1 MSYFKRFADFCAGF
15 ALFSAVIY
23 LFRQF
28 MAYTPKEEVSLLEK
42 LKLFFNSGARLD
54 YKEYLPLLLLLLL
67 SFIVSLAFH
76 RLPYVCFAV
85 SVLPLLQLISMYT
98 SDRLYERPMLYVIL
112 VGMHSLGC
120 LTECVR
126 RDREDR
132 RRRSALGTDAV
143 ALIAIGFCLYVLRLI
158 PKLATMEIVQM
169 SLFERK
175 IFFSL
180 ENANTSIFWKLA
192 VIYAAAVLLRWL
204 LRDLYY
210 LDAALAAIPFGY
222 TLYLWHG
229 GRIPFHGS
237 FLVTLAAVYLIA
249 RLIVMLSCH
258 PKTACAP
265 VS

>member
-15 ALFSAVIY
+15 AIFSAVIY

-28 MAYTPKEEVSLLEK
+28 MAYTPKEEVSLLQK
-42 LKLFFNSGARLD
+42 VKLFFNNGARMD
-54 YKEYLPLLLLLLL
+54 FKEYVPLILLLLL
-67 SFIVSLAFH
+67 SFVVALAFH

-85 SVLPLLQLISMYT
+85 SALPLLQVISMYT

-120 LTECVR
+120 LAECVR
-126 RDREDR
+126 RDREDT

-143 ALIAIGFCLYVLRLI
+143 GLLAIGFCLYVLRLI
-158 PKLATMEIVQM
+158 PKLATMELVKM
-169 SLFERK
+169 NLFEKK

-180 ENANTSIFWKLA
+180 DQANTSIFWKLA
-192 VIYAAAVLLRWL
+192 ILYAAAVLLRWL

-210 LDAALAAIPFGY
+210 LDAAIAIIPFGY

-229 GRIPFHGS
+229 GQIPFHGA
-237 FLVTLAAVYLIA
+237 FLVTFATVYLIA
-249 RLIVMLSCH
+249 RLIVMLSCK
-258 PKTACAP
+258 PKTACA
-265 VS
+265 SIS